1 MRRAGVRGDGPC
13 ARAATGPR
21 AAAVR
26 HRHRWTVRAQG
37 PRGTAGAPR
46 AGQARPA
53 PRSGPGR
60 APRRAEHGNPGRAA
74 GRQAERAGWARWTA
88 GPSPRRAP
96 RSRPYAKPS
105 ARWGAPASPGAR
117 RGTFRPVGRPG
128 RRWSSRPGVGARRG
142 PVLPYRYGRGRA
154 PRAGHRQPPEPGR
167 AARRYAPAFP
177 RPGLRFRL
185 RGAVP
190 GRALRGAAPSAR
202 GAPDG
207 RPVPRCSAPPPGRRR
222 REALPGAVAPYRPG
236 EPLPYRC
243 RFPRQVRRVLRV
255 PARSRT
261 EVPRGGAGSA
271 DRAVRRTRRRPV
283 RRAPVPYGRLR
294 KRSTAAGGCGA
305 GPCPCPA
312 RGRGPVPSPTAD
324 RERQGPC
331 AGVRPAR
338 PEP

>member
-1 MRRAGVRGDGPC
+1 MRTAGVRGDGPR

-21 AAAVR
+21 GAAVR

-46 AGQARPA
+46 AGRARPA

-96 RSRPYAKPS
+96 RSRPHAKPS
-105 ARWGAPASPGAR
+105 ARWGDPASPGAR
-117 RGTFRPVGRPG
+117 RGTFRPAGRPG

-142 PVLPYRYGRGRA
+142 PVLPCRYGRGRA
-154 PRAGHRQPPEPGR
+154 PRAGHRQLPPKPCR
-167 AARRYAPAFP
+167 AARRGAPAFP
-177 RPGLRFRL
+177 RPGLRL

-207 RPVPRCSAPPPGRRR
+207 RPVPRCSALPPESRR
-222 REALPGAVAPYRPG
+222 REALPDAVAPYRPG
-236 EPLPYRC
+236 EPPPYHR
-243 RFPRQVRRVLRV
+243 RFPRRVLRV
-255 PARSRT
+255 RRVPARCRT

-271 DRAVRRTRRRPV
+271 DRAVRRTRRRPG
-283 RRAPVPYGRLR
+283 RRAPVPYGRSR
-294 KRSTAAGGCGA
+294 KRSTAAA
-305 GPCPCPA
+305 G
-312 RGRGPVPSPTAD
+312 
-324 RERQGPC
+324 
-331 AGVRPAR
+331 
-338 PEP
+338 